1 MSLRSRIE
9 FGWERYVLRKRKH
22 DGLLLRDDIVIID
35 AVVVSSVAAAAAA
48 VRGRPSYHDGGDS
61 RVDLLQS
68 DQTKIQ
74 TTN

>member
-1 MSLRSRIE
+1 M
-9 FGWERYVLRKRKH
+9 
-22 DGLLLRDDIVIID
+22 LLRDN
-35 AVVVSSVAAAAAA
+35 VVVVDVVVISSVAAAAAA

-61 RVDLLQS
+61 RVDFLQS